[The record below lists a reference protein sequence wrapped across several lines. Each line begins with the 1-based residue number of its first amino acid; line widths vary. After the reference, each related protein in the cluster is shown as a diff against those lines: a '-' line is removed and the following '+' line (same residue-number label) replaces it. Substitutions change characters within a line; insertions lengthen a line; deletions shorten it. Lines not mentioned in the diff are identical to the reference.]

1 VSVPLDIIEHMFD
14 TDDPSGA
21 ADRLPPDDDASV
33 SGLAVL
39 QAWRAGLAAE
49 YDRLD
54 EDDFAQ
60 RLSGRVDLS
69 GLLDILTGAAERDMA
84 ELSDDGLLRAARDL
98 EAARRVLDATSLAVL
113 GELETRDTLN
123 QLHGLRTGTWFA
135 DATGQAS
142 GVARARVRLAAD
154 LRDRLPE
161 VADAMASGRVGEQH
175 ARALVT
181 ALNNSRITELL
192 LPIVPDLIADAQEL
206 SFDLWRAK
214 LIALVSCLDA
224 DGPEPKDPCADNTVT
239 FTRGLDGRW
248 VLRGEFDAVTGA
260 VIRDAVTAR
269 ADSLFHARRRDEEVA
284 PSDLPTPSHRRLM
297 AQGMHEMARAD
308 RADRHKG
315 AGPAPETIYHL
326 DAADPSRLVD
336 DDGIPIGDTGR
347 RTIMCDPLLRGVVFG
362 LHRTVLDVGEL
373 QRLVTAALRRAL
385 DRRDGGCVFPRCTA
399 PASWTDAHHVHHWQD
414 GGPTDLANLASLCR
428 YHHGVSHRKGW
439 TMGATDDEWFW
450 WVTPTGDFLWSQR
463 KGRQRTGAPPPQALQ
478 LLT

>member
-1 VSVPLDIIEHMFD
+1 MTGLSEEGLL
-14 TDDPSGA
+14 GA
-21 ADRLPPDDDASV
+21 AC
-33 SGLAVL
+33 
-39 QAWRAGLAAE
+39 
-49 YDRLD
+49 
-54 EDDFAQ
+54 
-60 RLSGRVDLS
+60 
-69 GLLDILTGAAERDMA
+69 
-84 ELSDDGLLRAARDL
+84 DL
-98 EAARRVLDATSLAVL
+98 EAARRFLDATSLAVL
-113 GELETRDTLN
+113 GELDSRDTSN
-123 QLHGLRTGTWFA
+123 ELHGLRTGTWFA
-135 DATGQAS
+135 AASGQAS

-175 ARALVT
+175 ARALVA
-181 ALNNSRITELL
+181 ALNNRRVTELL
-192 LPIVPDLIADAQEL
+192 SPMVADLINDAEEL

-214 LIALVSCLDA
+214 LTALVSVLDE
-224 DGPEPKDPCADNTVT
+224 DGPEPDDPGADNTVS

-260 VIRDAVTAR
+260 TIRDAVIAR

-284 PSDLPTPSHRRLM
+284 PGDLLTPSRPRLM
-297 AQGMHEMARAD
+297 SQALHDMARAD

-326 DAADPSRLVD
+326 DAADLSRLVD

-373 QRLVTAALRRAL
+373 QRLVTAALRRAM
-385 DRRDGGCVFPRCTA
+385 DRRDGGCVFPRCNA

-439 TMGATDDEWFW
+439 TMGTTDDEWFW
-450 WVTPTGDFLWSQR
+450 WTTPTGEFLWSQR
-463 KGRQRTGAPPPQALQ
+463 HGIRRTGPPPPQALQ
-478 LLT
+478 PAA